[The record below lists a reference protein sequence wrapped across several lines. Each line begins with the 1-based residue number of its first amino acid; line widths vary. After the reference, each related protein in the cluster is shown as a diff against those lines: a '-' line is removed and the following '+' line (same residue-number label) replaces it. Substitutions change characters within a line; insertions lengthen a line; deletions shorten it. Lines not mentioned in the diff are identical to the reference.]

1 MADSVYVDKLRDT
14 EIVVFRVG
22 DKESRV
28 STIVIRG
35 ATDNY
40 MNNIE
45 RAVDDGVNVFKGK
58 EYLSDGTKINDILYY
73 TILQDFAKTVT

>member
-14 EIVVFRVG
+14 GIVVFRVG

-40 MNNIE
+40 MDDIK

-58 EYLSDGTKINDILYY
+58 EYLTDGTQMHKN
-73 TILQDFAKTVT
+73 K